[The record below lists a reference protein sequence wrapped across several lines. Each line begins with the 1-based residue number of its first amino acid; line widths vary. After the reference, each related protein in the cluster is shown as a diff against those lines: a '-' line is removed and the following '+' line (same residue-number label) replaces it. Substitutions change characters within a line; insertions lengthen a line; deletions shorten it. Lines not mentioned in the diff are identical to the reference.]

1 MSSSQGRNKK
11 ALNKSERDDP
21 LTLDASWWVTPWQG
35 DKDLDPDVGW
45 EDQPSEVAWHV
56 LEESDISNVQEI
68 FKAIEY
74 EYEELRSRERVR
86 ELAEV
91 FTHQREIDSMLDLIP
106 DAFTAL
112 DIKFLEPTCGSGNFV
127 VEILKRKLKLVTKS
141 TCKSQE
147 HYEFKVLRA
156 VSSIYGIDISPENV
170 TEVKVRVANEVLGYF
185 QTDSNTVE
193 PSTGFLNCL
202 NLIISKNFVLGDS
215 LNRAHEIFLT
225 EWLPKPF
232 GCFQRI
238 QSSALVPENERDLF
252 WEEKILD
259 QEPVHYSVLGSSD
272 SLPKTVVKKKA
283 KK

>member
-1 MSSSQGRNKK
+1 MSSSQAGKKK
-11 ALNKSERDDP
+11 ALKKGKPEEP
-21 LTLDASWWVTPWQG
+21 LTLDTSWWVNPWQG
-35 DKDLDPDVGW
+35 DKDSDPDVGW
-45 EDQPSEVAWHV
+45 ENQASEGAWHV
-56 LEESDISNVQEI
+56 LEESGVSGVQEI

-91 FTHQREIDSMLDLIP
+91 FTHQREIDSMLDLFP

-127 VEILKRKLKLVTKS
+127 VEILRRKLKLVTKS
-141 TCKSQE
+141 TCTSQE
-147 HYEFKVLRA
+147 HYEFKLLRA
-156 VSSIYGIDISPENV
+156 VSSIYGVDISPENV

-185 QTDSNTVE
+185 QTESNTIE
-193 PSTGFLNCL
+193 PSIGFLSCL

-215 LNRAHEIFLT
+215 LNRAHEILLT
-225 EWLPKPF
+225 EWLPKPS
-232 GCFQRI
+232 GYFQRI
-238 QSSALVPENERDLF
+238 QSSALVPEDERDLF

-259 QEPVHYSVLGSSD
+259 IEPVHYSVLGSAD
-272 SLPKTVVKKKA
+272 GLPKKAEKKKA